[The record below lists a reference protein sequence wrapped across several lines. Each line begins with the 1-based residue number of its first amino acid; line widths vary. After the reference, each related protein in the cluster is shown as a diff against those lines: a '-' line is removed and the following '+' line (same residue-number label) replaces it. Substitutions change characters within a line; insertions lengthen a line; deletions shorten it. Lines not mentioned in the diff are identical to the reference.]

1 MTKKASS
8 IDDVRAA
15 LPAVQA
21 ALRADLAARI
31 AAGESIA
38 RTEGDTI
45 ISRTAPLRTISARR
59 KELLDQYD
67 AARVDQHDIER
78 KSVA

>member
-1 MTKKASS
+1 MIKKASS

-31 AAGESIA
+31 AAGEAIA

-45 ISRTAPLRTISARR
+45 ISRTTPLRTISVRR

-67 AARVDQHDIER
+67 AARVDQHDIVR